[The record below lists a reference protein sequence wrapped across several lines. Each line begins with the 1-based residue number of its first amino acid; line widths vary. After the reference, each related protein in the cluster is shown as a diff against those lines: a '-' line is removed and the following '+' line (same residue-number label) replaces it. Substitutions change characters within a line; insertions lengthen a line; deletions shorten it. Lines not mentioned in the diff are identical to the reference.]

1 MKLSE
6 KELEDIVFQS
16 SNESLQERGLRIYG
30 KKIRQLRIGN
40 YGIADIVTFDRD
52 IEEIEGKD
60 TSILNIDIVELK
72 QDIINVQTFL
82 QSIKYVKGI
91 TEYLEKRDFYNFR
104 INVILIG
111 TKVDMSSFVYL
122 PDIIRFNNECNNL
135 YGSLKLY
142 KVSYDVNGINFK
154 NLYGYKLVDSGFK
167 DKLI

>member
-16 SNESLQERGLRIYG
+16 SNESLQEIGLRIYG